1 LPIETADK
9 ILIVDDIASNIQ
21 LVASVFRDSG
31 YRLAFAQSGQ
41 RAMELVKEN
50 KFDLILLDMMM
61 PEMDGLTVCHL
72 LKSQAGA
79 NQETPVIFLTARNE
93 EKSVEE
99 AFAAGAADYIPKP
112 FAALELRTR
121 VRHHLELGR
130 MRSALLAANQ
140 NLHQRVQAQVGQ
152 ISSAHLAMIFAM
164 ARLSESR
171 DMETGL
177 HLERIS
183 AYTRCFLE
191 DLRLV
196 SQYSALIDEAY
207 IEAVCRSAV
216 LHDIGKVAI
225 PDAVLT
231 KPGRFNEQEFA
242 VMQTHAQIGAD
253 TLRSVDREFHG
264 IDLIRFGIEIAEGH
278 HERWDGAG
286 YPHGRKGEEIP
297 LPARVVAL
305 ADVFD
310 ALTSKRCYKEAY
322 SFEASETIIFE
333 EEVEHFD
340 PLLIDIF
347 RRKRNEIR
355 KIYNHLNT

>member
-1 LPIETADK
+1 LPAETADK

-41 RAMELVKEN
+41 RALELIAEN

-61 PEMDGLTVCHL
+61 PEMDGLTVCKL
-72 LKSQAGA
+72 LK
-79 NQETPVIFLTARNE
+79 NQPGPNRETPVIFLTARNE

-164 ARLSESR
+164 ARLAESR

-183 AYTRCFLE
+183 AYTRCFLNE
-191 DLRLV
+191 LRLTPE
-196 SQYSALIDEAY
+196 YSAVIDETY

-231 KPGRFNEQEFA
+231 KPGRFDAREFA

-264 IDLIRFGIEIAEGH
+264 IDLIRYGIEIAEGH
-278 HERWDGAG
+278 HERWNGSG
-286 YPHGRKGEEIP
+286 YPHGKRGTEIP
-297 LPARVVAL
+297 LSARVVAL

-322 SFEASETIIFE
+322 SFDVSEKIIFE
-333 EEVEHFD
+333 EAEVHFD
-340 PLLIDIF
+340 PQLVGIF
-347 RRKRNEIR
+347 RKKRDEVH
-355 KIYNHLNT
+355 KIYVQLKA